1 MIKHSLYMHLKVY
14 EIHYHKNKQENSPN
28 LKFLAQLGLLTL
40 TLHYHQ

>member
-1 MIKHSLYMHLKVY
+1 MVKPNYTCKLKVY
-14 EIHYHKNKQENSPN
+14 EIHKHKNKQRNFPN